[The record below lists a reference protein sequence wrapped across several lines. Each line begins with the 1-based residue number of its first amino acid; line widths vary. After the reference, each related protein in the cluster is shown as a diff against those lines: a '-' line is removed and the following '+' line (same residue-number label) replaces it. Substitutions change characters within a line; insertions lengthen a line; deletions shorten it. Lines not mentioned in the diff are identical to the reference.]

1 MRIDKLITIGV
12 LAVTALVT
20 CVCVKTTEEDRK
32 KAEKEKTELK
42 EAKDKAT
49 SELNSDRCK
58 VDDIWGNK
66 TLSQTGKVK
75 ASLILDHKFDDIMT
89 APNKEQ
95 LETAVTE
102 YWRFRGYLAPD
113 GLPGKEALD
122 ACIEYEWEKIE
133 EKKRLR
139 QEAKDEAKE
148 LEKFKLQKEIASAG
162 KPELKIVN
170 NVTKSDET
178 KETN

>member
-20 CVCVKTTEEDRK
+20 YVCVKTTEEDRK
-32 KAEKEKTELK
+32 KAEKEKTELN
-42 EAKDKAT
+42 EAKDKAL
-49 SELNSDRCK
+49 SELGSDRCK

-66 TLSQTGKVK
+66 ALSQTGKVK
-75 ASLILDHKFDDIMT
+75 ASLILDHKYEDIMT

-95 LETAVTE
+95 LEMAVTE
-102 YWRFRGYLAPD
+102 YWRFHGYLMPD
-113 GLPGKEALD
+113 NLPGKEALD
-122 ACIEYEWEKIE
+122 ACIEYEWEKLE
-133 EKKRLR
+133 EKKKLR
-139 QEAKDEAKE
+139 QEAKEF
-148 LEKFKLQKEIASAG
+148 EKFKLQKEIASAG
-162 KPELKIVN
+162 KPELKIIN